1 MNNNFSQLAK
11 KAASC
16 RLCPNL
22 ADQPAAFSSANGSLD
37 ANIVFVAEAPGR
49 FGAGRTGVP
58 FKGDRSGAN
67 FEILLKHIGLTRP
80 DVFITN
86 AVLCNPLA
94 DGNNRRPNAK
104 EIKNCSTFLKKSLDI
119 IQPKVVV
126 TLGTVALN
134 SLNQLLYTRFK
145 LSQNVAQPLTTEN
158 FILFPLYHPSP
169 RVTNWKRPLE
179 QQKQDFKKIR
189 RVAATS

>member
-16 RLCPNL
+16 RICPDL
-22 ADQPAAFSSANGSLD
+22 ADQPAALSSANGSLD

-58 FKGDRSGAN
+58 LQGDRSGDN
-67 FEILLKHIGLTRP
+67 FEILLKHIGLTRSE
-80 DVFITN
+80 VFITN

-104 EIKNCSTFLKKSLDI
+104 EIKNCSIFLKKSLDI

-126 TLGTVALN
+126 TLGTVAL
-134 SLNQLLYTRFK
+134 SALNQLLYTRFK
-145 LSQNVAQPLTTEN
+145 LSQNVAQPLTTKN
-158 FILFPLYHPSP
+158 FTLFPLYHPSP
-169 RVTNWKRPLE
+169 RVTNWKRPLV
-179 QQKQDFKKIR
+179 QQKKDFKKIP
-189 RVAATS
+189 A